1 MDPMQSIIKMCLA
14 VEQSGNSHLKNEVSK
29 SLNRMI
35 TEQNEIISVQSYNKL
50 FIEETKRK
58 MAEK

>member
-1 MDPMQSIIKMCLA
+1 MNPMQSIIKMCLE
-14 VEQSGNSHLKNEVSK
+14 VGESGNSHLKNEVAK
-29 SLNRMI
+29 SLNKMV
-35 TEQNEIISVQSYNKL
+35 TEQVEIMSVQSYNKL